1 METSLLKPLPTD
13 EEIAQRTRAGDRY
26 RRLAG
31 VAIGA
36 GLGLIFG
43 WVSQSI
49 NSIVMPGIPFYQ
61 PPFGP
66 VVNAVLCVLGGALL
80 GLVSAWP
87 HESAP
92 GIITAGVAGALCVGG
107 LTLATA
113 RLDWESGPGV
123 IMSTLVLLLPLS
135 ALAVPVV
142 WSLRWAANKQEDS
155 YLAGYFIWSRVLV
168 PLILAVVT
176 GGLAATVLYPPE
188 ARPALARMNAMVR
201 AGLAASDPQA
211 LPRPLQPQAID
222 GFLDH
227 AKGAYALEWTRQ
239 LDRYGMV
246 VYPTASPHDQSV
258 VVAHFENGWTFAC
271 LFATFETAPVCKN
284 LQQ

>member
-1 METSLLKPLPTD
+1 VLKPLPTD
-13 EEIAQRTRAGDRY
+13 EEIANRTQAGDRY
-26 RRLAG
+26 RRIAG

-43 WVSQSI
+43 LVSQSI

-66 VVNAVLCVLGGALL
+66 VVNAVLCVLGGTLL

-87 HESAP
+87 HESAL
-92 GIITAGVAGALCVGG
+92 GIVTAGVAGALCVGG

-113 RLDWESGPGV
+113 RLDLISGTGV

-135 ALAVPVV
+135 ALVVPLV
-142 WSLRWAANKQEDS
+142 WILRWAANKQEDS
-155 YLAGYFIWSRVLV
+155 YLAGYLSWSRVLA
-168 PLILAVVT
+168 PLILVMVT
-176 GGLAATVLYPPE
+176 GGLAATMLYPPE
-188 ARPALARMNAMVR
+188 ARPVLARMNAMVQ

-211 LPRPLQPQAID
+211 LPRPLQSESMD

-227 AKGAYALEWTRQ
+227 ATGAYTLEWTRQ
-239 LDRYGMV
+239 LDRYGMI
-246 VYPTASPHDQSV
+246 VYPTASPRDQSV
-258 VVAHFENGWTFAC
+258 VIAHFENGWTLAC
-271 LFATFETAPVCKN
+271 LFAASEVEPVCKH
-284 LQQ
+284 LQ

>member
-1 METSLLKPLPTD
+1 VLKPLPTD
-13 EEIAQRTRAGDRY
+13 EEIAKRTRAGDRY
-26 RRLAG
+26 RRIAG

-36 GLGLIFG
+36 GLGLVFG
-43 WVSQSI
+43 LVSQSI

-66 VVNAVLCVLGGALL
+66 VVNAVLCLLGGALL

-92 GIITAGVAGALCVGG
+92 GIVTAGVAGALCVGG

-113 RLDWESGPGV
+113 RLDWKSGPGV

-135 ALAVPVV
+135 ALVVPVV

-155 YLAGYFIWSRVLV
+155 YLAGYFIWSRVLA
-168 PLILAVVT
+168 PLILVMVT

-188 ARPALARMNAMVR
+188 ARPVLARMNAMVR
-201 AGLAASDPQA
+201 AGLAASDRQA
-211 LPRPLQPQAID
+211 LPRPLQSEAMD
-222 GFLDH
+222 RFLDR
-227 AKGAYALEWTRQ
+227 ATGAYTLEWTQQ
-239 LDRYGMV
+239 LDRYGMI
-246 VYPTASPHDQSV
+246 VYSTASPRDQSV
-258 VVAHFENGWTFAC
+258 VIAHFENGWTFVC
-271 LFATFETAPVCKN
+271 LFATPEVEPVCKH

>member
-1 METSLLKPLPTD
+1 VLKPLPTD
-13 EEIAQRTRAGDRY
+13 EEIAKRTQAGDRY
-26 RRLAG
+26 RRIAG
-31 VAIGA
+31 AAIGA
-36 GLGLIFG
+36 GLGLVFG
-43 WVSQSI
+43 LVSQSI

-66 VVNAVLCVLGGALL
+66 VVNAVLCFLGGTLL

-92 GIITAGVAGALCVGG
+92 GIVIAGVAGALCVGG

-113 RLDWESGPGV
+113 RLDWNSGPGV

-135 ALAVPVV
+135 ALVVPVV

-155 YLAGYFIWSRVLV
+155 YLAGYFTWSRVLA
-168 PLILAVVT
+168 PLILVIVT

-188 ARPALARMNAMVR
+188 ARPVLARMNAMMR
-201 AGLAASDPQA
+201 AGLAASDPQV
-211 LPRPLQPQAID
+211 LPRPLQSEAMD

-227 AKGAYALEWTRQ
+227 ATGAYTLEWTQQ
-239 LDRYGMV
+239 LDRYGMI
-246 VYPTASPHDQSV
+246 VYSTASPRDQSV
-258 VVAHFENGWTFAC
+258 VIAHFENGWTFAC
-271 LFATFETAPVCKN
+271 LFATSEVEPVCKH

>member
-1 METSLLKPLPTD
+1 VLKPLPTD
-13 EEIAQRTRAGDRY
+13 EEIAKRTQAGDRY
-26 RRLAG
+26 RRIAG

-36 GLGLIFG
+36 GLGLVFG
-43 WVSQSI
+43 LVSQSI
-49 NSIVMPGIPFYQ
+49 NSIVMPGLPFYQ

-66 VVNAVLCVLGGALL
+66 VVNAVLCFLGGTLL

-92 GIITAGVAGALCVGG
+92 GIVTAGVAGALCIGG

-113 RLDWESGPGV
+113 RLDWNSGPGV
-123 IMSTLVLLLPLS
+123 IVTTLILLLPLS
-135 ALAVPVV
+135 ALVVPIV

-155 YLAGYFIWSRVLV
+155 YLAGYFTWSRVLA
-168 PLILAVVT
+168 PLILVMVT

-188 ARPALARMNAMVR
+188 ARPVLARMNAMVR

-211 LPRPLQPQAID
+211 LPRPLQSQAMD

-227 AKGAYALEWTRQ
+227 ATGAYTLEWTQQ
-239 LDRYGMV
+239 LDRYGMI
-246 VYPTASPHDQSV
+246 VYSTASPRDQSGV
-258 VVAHFENGWTFAC
+258 IAHFENGWTFAC
-271 LFATFETAPVCKN
+271 LFATSEVEPVCKH